1 MHGIYIFCHF
11 MFFSFLVDLLQAAG
25 YFYSISQG
33 SELTVT
39 FVQIAEKEDL
49 DDKMSTAMEK
59 IGMLIPDV
67 ILLYASTREILEL
80 FLKKV
85 RFCTP
90 SPPPPHPPPP
100 PFFVS
105 LLSNAKQFL
114 YLPWLNT
121 SDAVRVVTLDFNWLF
136 LPLQKSC
143 VNVNGYTW
151 ILQGQVC

>member
-1 MHGIYIFCHF
+1 MHDIYT
-11 MFFSFLVDLLQAAG
+11 FFVTFFFLLVDLLQAAG

-39 FVQIAEKEDL
+39 FFQIAEKEES
-49 DDKMSTAMEK
+49 DDKTKAMSTAMEK

-85 RFCTP
+85 LFCTFIC
-90 SPPPPHPPPP
+90 H
-100 PFFVS
+100 FFIFLFPR
-105 LLSNAKQFL
+105 LLTIKCKAVP
-114 YLPWLNT
+114 LPAMNT
-121 SDAVRVVTLDFNWLF
+121 SDAVRIVTLDFNWLF

>member
-1 MHGIYIFCHF
+1 MHDIYT
-11 MFFSFLVDLLQAAG
+11 FFVTFFFFLLVDLLQEAG

-39 FVQIAEKEDL
+39 FVQVAEKEES
-49 DDKMSTAMEK
+49 DDKTKAMSTAMEK

-90 SPPPPHPPPP
+90 SPPPPPPS
-100 PFFVS
+100 FVS

-114 YLPWLNT
+114 YLP
-121 SDAVRVVTLDFNWLF
+121 
-136 LPLQKSC
+136 
-143 VNVNGYTW
+143 
-151 ILQGQVC
+151 

>member
-1 MHGIYIFCHF
+1 M
-11 MFFSFLVDLLQAAG
+11 DLLQEAG

-90 SPPPPHPPPP
+90 SPPPPPSPTLLR
-100 PFFVS
+100 FLTIKCKAVS
-105 LLSNAKQFL
+105 LPAM
-114 YLPWLNT
+114 T
-121 SDAVRVVTLDFNWLF
+121 EHER
-136 LPLQKSC
+136 C
-143 VNVNGYTW
+143 R
-151 ILQGQVC
+151 

>member
-1 MHGIYIFCHF
+1 MKLGRRCFSAGNKDACTQDLLNAWHLHVLSLYV
-11 MFFSFLVDLLQAAG
+11 FFVLVDLLQAAG

-90 SPPPPHPPPP
+90 SPPPPPPPP
-100 PFFVS
+100 SCVS

-114 YLPWLNT
+114 YLP
-121 SDAVRVVTLDFNWLF
+121 
-136 LPLQKSC
+136 
-143 VNVNGYTW
+143 
-151 ILQGQVC
+151 

>member
-1 MHGIYIFCHF
+1 MTFIHF
-11 MFFSFLVDLLQAAG
+11 LSLFFFLLVDLLQEAG

-39 FVQIAEKEDL
+39 FVQIAEKEES
-49 DDKMSTAMEK
+49 DDKTKAMSTAMEK

-90 SPPPPHPPPP
+90 SPSTPPTTLLR
-100 PFFVS
+100 FLTFKCKVVS
-105 LLSNAKQFL
+105 LPAM
-114 YLPWLNT
+114 T
-121 SDAVRVVTLDFNWLF
+121 EHER
-136 LPLQKSC
+136 C
-143 VNVNGYTW
+143 R
-151 ILQGQVC
+151 

>member
-1 MHGIYIFCHF
+1 MTFIHF
-11 MFFSFLVDLLQAAG
+11 LSLFFFLLVDLLQEAG

-39 FVQIAEKEDL
+39 FVQIAEKEES
-49 DDKMSTAMEK
+49 DDKTKAMSTAMEK

-90 SPPPPHPPPP
+90 SPPPTTLLR
-100 PFFVS
+100 FLTFKCKVVS
-105 LLSNAKQFL
+105 LPAM
-114 YLPWLNT
+114 T
-121 SDAVRVVTLDFNWLF
+121 EHER
-136 LPLQKSC
+136 C
-143 VNVNGYTW
+143 R
-151 ILQGQVC
+151 

>member
-1 MHGIYIFCHF
+1 MYDIYT
-11 MFFSFLVDLLQAAG
+11 FFVTFFFLLVDLLQEAG

-39 FVQIAEKEDL
+39 FVQIAEKEES
-49 DDKMSTAMEK
+49 DDKTKAMSTAMEK

-80 FLKKV
+80 FLNKV
-85 RFCTP
+85 RFCTFAP
-90 SPPPPHPPPP
+90 L
-100 PFFVS
+100 VS
-105 LLSNAKQFL
+105 LLLNAKQFL

>member
-1 MHGIYIFCHF
+1 M
-11 MFFSFLVDLLQAAG
+11 DLLQAAG

-39 FVQIAEKEDL
+39 FVQVAEKEES
-49 DDKMSTAMEK
+49 DDKTKAMSTAMEK

-90 SPPPPHPPPP
+90 SPAPPPP
-100 PFFVS
+100 TTLLRFLTIKCKVVS
-105 LLSNAKQFL
+105 LPAI
-114 YLPWLNT
+114 T
-121 SDAVRVVTLDFNWLF
+121 EHER
-136 LPLQKSC
+136 C
-143 VNVNGYTW
+143 R
-151 ILQGQVC
+151 

>member
-1 MHGIYIFCHF
+1 MTFTF
-11 MFFSFLVDLLQAAG
+11 FVTLFFSSFFLLVDILQEAG

-39 FVQIAEKEDL
+39 FVQIGEKEES
-49 DDKMSTAMEK
+49 DDKTKAMSTAMEK

-67 ILLYASTREILEL
+67 ILLYASNREILEL

-85 RFCTP
+85 RFCTFIC
-90 SPPPPHPPPP
+90 H
-100 PFFVS
+100 FFIFLFLRFLTCKAVS
-105 LLSNAKQFL
+105 LPAM
-114 YLPWLNT
+114 NT
-121 SDAVRVVTLDFNWLF
+121 SDAVRLLTLDFNWLF

>member
-1 MHGIYIFCHF
+1 MKLGRRCFSAGNKDACTQDLLNAWHLHF
-11 MFFSFLVDLLQAAG
+11 LSLYVFFVLVDLLQAAG

-33 SELTVT
+33 SEMTVT

-49 DDKMSTAMEK
+49 DDKTKAMSTAMEK

-90 SPPPPHPPPP
+90 SPPPPPPPS
-100 PFFVS
+100 FVS
-105 LLSNAKQFL
+105 LQSKRKAVS
-114 YLPWLNT
+114 LPAMT
-121 SDAVRVVTLDFNWLF
+121 EHEQCR
-136 LPLQKSC
+136 
-143 VNVNGYTW
+143 
-151 ILQGQVC
+151 